1 MVKVWSNTSFSYS
14 QCHVQILPQFVP
26 TSGGVWPNQLLQH
39 QLPVKTRINQQFSI
53 AAPWSQTRE
62 IDSNFKTNTAVW
74 ATTENVQLQLPNS
87 GFVPKAQTS
96 SSARSLDFDPIIQI
110 SSSAS
115 SLDFNQQ
122 NSNRPSS
129 FSATSLDCQKKNPNH
144 RRLSIREDDRH
155 SALPDNSK
163 RQREQQKS
171 GNSNAYYH
179 I

>member
-1 MVKVWSNTSFSYS
+1 VA
-14 QCHVQILPQFVP
+14 
-26 TSGGVWPNQLLQH
+26 TSGGAWPNQLLQH
-39 QLPVKTRINQQFSI
+39 QLPVKRMNQQISI

-74 ATTENVQLQLPNS
+74 ATTANVPLPNS
-87 GFVPKAQTS
+87 GFAPKAQTS